1 VRFEDI
7 FGETKDCGCP
17 PGVCLGGQNA
27 DAEIDAAR
35 EFEESLRVVGDIFAA
50 VEAEVQAEAE
60 ERQFV
65 ERRRALIEDLSSTIG
80 ILAVVA
86 SDLSEIVVNS
96 EF

>member
-1 VRFEDI
+1 MPTPRSMRRASSRRA
-7 FGETKDCGCP
+7 C
-17 PGVCLGGQNA
+17 
-27 DAEIDAAR
+27 
-35 EFEESLRVVGDIFAA
+35 ESSATSSPRL
-50 VEAEVQAEAE
+50 QAEAD
-60 ERQFV
+60 ERRFV

>member
-1 VRFEDI
+1 VPGWSECRRRDRCGARVR
-7 FGETKDCGCP
+7 GELASGRRHSC
-17 PGVCLGGQNA
+17 
-27 DAEIDAAR
+27 
-35 EFEESLRVVGDIFAA
+35 A